1 VRHGRDC
8 RQSGTDPITEVEVG
22 RLGVVRR
29 RVLVEGDVQG
39 VFFRDECRQQANG
52 AGVAGSARNRSD
64 GRVEVVLEGDEA
76 AVGRVLDWCRRGSS
90 RAEVTGVEVSDEEPQ
105 GVSGFDTR

>member
-1 VRHGRDC
+1 V
-8 RQSGTDPITEVEVG
+8 PVVG
-22 RLGVVRR
+22 IVRR

-39 VFFRDECRQQANG
+39 VFFRDECRKHAES

-76 AVGRVLDWCRRGSS
+76 AVKRLVDWCRQGSS
-90 RAEVTGVEVSDEEPQ
+90 RAEVTGAEVSEEEPEGLEDFATQ
-105 GVSGFDTR
+105 

>member
-1 VRHGRDC
+1 M
-8 RQSGTDPITEVEVG
+8 
-22 RLGVVRR
+22 GVVRR

-39 VFFRDECRQQANG
+39 VFFRDECRKQAEG

-76 AVGRVLDWCRRGSS
+76 AVGRVVDWCRQGSS
-90 RAEVTGVEVSDEEPQ
+90 RAEVTGVEVSQEEPE
-105 GVSGFDTR
+105 GISGFDTR

>member
-1 VRHGRDC
+1 M
-8 RQSGTDPITEVEVG
+8 S
-22 RLGVVRR
+22 VVRR

-39 VFFRDECRQQANG
+39 VFFRDECRKQAQR

-76 AVGRVLDWCRRGSS
+76 AVERMVDWCRQGSS
-90 RAEVTGVEVSDEEPQ
+90 RAEVTGIEVSEEEPE
-105 GVSGFDTR
+105 GLSGFDTR

>member
-1 VRHGRDC
+1 M
-8 RQSGTDPITEVEVG
+8 S
-22 RLGVVRR
+22 VVRR

-39 VFFRDECRQQANG
+39 VFFRDECRKEAQR

-76 AVGRVLDWCRRGSS
+76 AVERMVDWCRQGSS
-90 RAEVTGVEVSDEEPQ
+90 RSEVTGTEVSEEEPE
-105 GVSGFDTR
+105 GLSGFDTR

>member
-1 VRHGRDC
+1 M
-8 RQSGTDPITEVEVG
+8 
-22 RLGVVRR
+22 GVVRR

-39 VFFRDECRQQANG
+39 VFFRDECRRRATD

-76 AVGRVLDWCRRGSS
+76 AVKRIVDWCRQGSS
-90 RAEVTGVEVSDEEPQ
+90 RAEVTGVEVTEEEPE
-105 GVSGFDTR
+105 GISGFDTR